1 MEPKLKVNLV
11 TGRTIDQGV
20 GKERGK
26 GSQEYFD
33 NASVCF
39 IDEQDM
45 KKLGIKNRT
54 NVLVSTQYGSVVLK
68 GLKYRRGSNPG
79 LIFVPCGLWANAVCG
94 DETHSIGMPF
104 FKNIPAEIEPA
115 PDQPVLRMEEL
126 LRKEYGR

>member
-1 MEPKLKVNLV
+1 MMPKLKVTLV

-26 GSQEYFD
+26 GSEEYFE

-39 IDEQDM
+39 IDVQDM
-45 KKLGIKNRT
+45 KKLGIKDGT
-54 NVLVSTQYGSVVLK
+54 NVSVTTQYGSVVVK

-79 LIFVPCGLWANAVCG
+79 LIFVPCGVWANTVCG
-94 DETHSIGMPF
+94 DETNSIGMPY

-115 PDQPVLRMEEL
+115 PDQRVLRLGEL